1 MRRFF
6 VLVLLAAILA
16 AVAATAFAAPQ
27 SVMLELKGEPGAES
41 KYETTLSAKM
51 DLRVQ
56 DPGSGASILAISPR
70 FAGTATTIERIIDVA
85 DNGDLTS
92 GTQIESFDFEIDVA
106 DLHARLA
113 IQGPNGAPPQLI
125 KLPPLPIHAVTTKRG
140 KVVSIEGLDKLAIPL
155 PIPGAEGKKLNLGHH
170 INGILKQFS
179 QPLYPDEPV
188 AVGDSWDWD
197 MVIDAETM
205 KGFMILP
212 MPPEAMEQFKSF
224 RIPIHSTT
232 TLVGFESV
240 NGVECAKLEAV
251 SPMEFSMP
259 MPQGPGTDAVGTM
272 RETVN
277 TKVVTWFD
285 YAAGRKAK
293 EQTDVTVT
301 MRVTVGSAEVAA
313 FDLNVSGE
321 THLK

>member
-1 MRRFF
+1 MRRLV
-6 VLVLLAAILA
+6 VLMLLAAVLA
-16 AVAATAFAAPQ
+16 AMAATAYAAPQ

-41 KYETTLSAKM
+41 KYETTLSANVEMK
-51 DLRVQ
+51 VQ
-56 DPGSGASILAISPR
+56 DPGSGATVFAVSPR
-70 FAGTATTIERIIDVA
+70 FAGTATIIERVIDVA
-85 DNGDLTS
+85 DNGDLTV
-92 GTQIESFDFEIDVA
+92 GTQIESFAFEIDLA

-113 IQGPNGAPPQLI
+113 IEGPNGGPPQLI

-155 PIPGAEGKKLNLGHH
+155 PIPGAEGTKLNLGQH

-179 QPLYPDEPV
+179 QPLYPDKPI
-188 AVGDSWDWD
+188 AVGDSWEWE
-197 MVIDAETM
+197 MVIDADTI
-205 KGFMILP
+205 KSFMIVP
-212 MPPEAMEQFKSF
+212 MPPEAMQQFESF
-224 RIPIHSTT
+224 RIPIRSKT

-240 NGVECAKLEAV
+240 NGIECAKLEAV

-259 MPQGPGTDAVGTM
+259 MPKGPNQDAAGTM

-277 TKVVTWFD
+277 TTVVTWFD

-293 EQTDVTVT
+293 EQTDVAVK
-301 MRVTVGSAEVAA
+301 MRLTIGDVEAAA
-313 FDLNVSGE
+313 FDLSINGE